1 MLPKAH
7 MCVCVGS
14 RPAGRGGGW
23 DDHADDDDIP
33 VDRISRNPGQIA
45 ESEARRVTKSPGG
58 LRNVGSAPGFGLLSS
73 TVFAGTS
80 LLLLLRR
87 VVAPFARLHSHAPGR
102 RRRVK
107 CCAAAAPSWVT
118 ALKDNAEPQLLNGL
132 LLPVA
137 VFQQRL
143 PLADFYATGP
153 SRRRRRAGGFIKNEL
168 ATERRRLEP

>member
-1 MLPKAH
+1 M
-7 MCVCVGS
+7 
-14 RPAGRGGGW
+14 
-23 DDHADDDDIP
+23 
-33 VDRISRNPGQIA
+33 
-45 ESEARRVTKSPGG
+45 TKSPGG

-80 LLLLLRR
+80 LLLLLLLRS
-87 VVAPFARLHSHAPGR
+87 VVAPFVRLHSHAPGR

-107 CCAAAAPSWVT
+107 CCAAAAAAPSWVT